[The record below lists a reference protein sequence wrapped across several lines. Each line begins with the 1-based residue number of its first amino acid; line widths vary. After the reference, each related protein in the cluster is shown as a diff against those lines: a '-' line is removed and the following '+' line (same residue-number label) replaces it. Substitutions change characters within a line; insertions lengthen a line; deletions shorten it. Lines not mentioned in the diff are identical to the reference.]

1 LTLVSTPLET
11 SLPNHDLDPGLEWHL
26 PFSIVCCTAGMWACL
41 LLRRPIAGLGT
52 MLQRHLS
59 MSSKS
64 ITHFDVLGVEPSFTQ
79 STADLKS
86 KYKKLMVE
94 FHPDRH
100 VSSDEEVKTEMAEKA
115 IDVTRAFNT
124 IGDPLSR
131 ALYLLELRGASL
143 DESDNSIIDGS
154 LLMKIMELRE
164 EVEGAS
170 SDEEL
175 RPLLQSCEESIRE
188 LCKGIDNSFRAN
200 KIEDAKLLTAK
211 LQYWKRIEERIV
223 DKISSKT

>member
-1 LTLVSTPLET
+1 
-11 SLPNHDLDPGLEWHL
+11 
-26 PFSIVCCTAGMWACL
+26 
-41 LLRRPIAGLGT
+41 
-52 MLQRHLS
+52 
-59 MSSKS
+59 
-64 ITHFDVLGVEPSFTQ
+64 
-79 STADLKS
+79 
-86 KYKKLMVE
+86 
-94 FHPDRH
+94 
-100 VSSDEEVKTEMAEKA
+100 
-115 IDVTRAFNT
+115 
-124 IGDPLSR
+124 
-131 ALYLLELRGASL
+131 
-143 DESDNSIIDGS
+143 
-154 LLMKIMELRE
+154 MKIMELRE

>member
-1 LTLVSTPLET
+1 LHWGHGARLTLVSTPLET

-143 DESDNSIIDGS
+143 DESDNVS
-154 LLMKIMELRE
+154 
-164 EVEGAS
+164 V
-170 SDEEL
+170 
-175 RPLLQSCEESIRE
+175 
-188 LCKGIDNSFRAN
+188 
-200 KIEDAKLLTAK
+200 
-211 LQYWKRIEERIV
+211 
-223 DKISSKT
+223 